1 MGREANVVRDRVCFI
16 CGLPGL
22 GTAKDLVAHALV
34 CKRLGDAGL
43 VAPDAADNR
52 IIVP

>member
-1 MGREANVVRDRVCFI
+1 MGREANVVKDRVCFI

-22 GTAKDLVAHALV
+22 GTAKDVVEHALV
-34 CKRLGDAGL
+34 CKRLKEAGL
-43 VAPDAADNR
+43 VAPDVADNR